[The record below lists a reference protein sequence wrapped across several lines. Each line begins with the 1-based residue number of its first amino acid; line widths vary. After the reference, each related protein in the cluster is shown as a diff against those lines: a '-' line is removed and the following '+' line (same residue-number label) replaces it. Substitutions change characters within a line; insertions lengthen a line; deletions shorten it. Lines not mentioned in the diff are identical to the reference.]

1 MSNKNP
7 KKYTSDSIAPSNWC
21 THHRFFFSMRGGTH
35 KLQSTPPPPPLPD
48 QSPLTAARV
57 SLSPDLKKRLRDLE
71 RDIDR
76 LKARIIREKPP
87 AKRWLSGE
95 DKEGAG
101 PAMVRFRDGSFLHE
115 TAKVGK
121 PWERLCMHVSLPT
134 VAEDATTAA
143 EVLQRMT
150 TIKMDD
156 LCRCLM
162 SLMPMIDITGLK
174 LTGSASQ
181 PYHASTE
188 LDFLIE
194 SILFD
199 SLKMFEELVLEGLKI
214 QMGTTRSSANSTKA
228 AAVAGTDL
236 EAASSESTAS
246 RDWVVLVVL
255 IQVRDPKEDLGSVGE
270 LMIGLIEAQLGE
282 NGALQ
287 FSIEGVHVAGLN
299 LGRHKID
306 GRDFMWSA
314 SWKCCGGSDG
324 SGLITRNPDRLFP
337 CSI

>member
-1 MSNKNP
+1 MSNKKT
-7 KKYTSDSIAPSNWC
+7 KKCTSDSIAPFNWC
-21 THHRFFFSMRGGTH
+21 TLHRFFFSMRGGTH
-35 KLQSTPPPPPLPD
+35 KLQSTRPPPPLPD

-71 RDIDR
+71 RDLDR

-87 AKRWLSGE
+87 AKMWLPGE
-95 DKEGAG
+95 DKEVAG
-101 PAMVRFRDGSFLHE
+101 PAVVRFQDGSFLHE
-115 TAKVGK
+115 ITKVGK

-143 EVLQRMT
+143 EVLHRMT

-162 SLMPMIDITGLK
+162 SLMPMIDITGIE
-174 LTGSASQ
+174 LTGSDSQ

-199 SLKMFEELVLEGLKI
+199 SVKKFEELVLEGLKL
-214 QMGTTRSSANSTKA
+214 QMGTTTTRSSLT
-228 AAVAGTDL
+228 AVAGTDL
-236 EAASSESTAS
+236 EAALSESTAS

-255 IQVRDPKEDLGSVGE
+255 IHVRDPTEDLGTVGE

-287 FSIEGVHVAGLN
+287 FDIAGVHVAGLN

-324 SGLITRNPDRLFP
+324 SGSITRNPDRLFP